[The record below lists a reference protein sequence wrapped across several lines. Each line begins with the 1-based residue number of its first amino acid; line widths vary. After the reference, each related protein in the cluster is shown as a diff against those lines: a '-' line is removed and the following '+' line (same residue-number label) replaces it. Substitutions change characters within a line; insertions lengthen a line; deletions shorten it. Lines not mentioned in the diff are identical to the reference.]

1 MRTIKEVRRRFL
13 WLFGAL
19 LAVSLAAVGVLLSP
33 IGQASTMG
41 PQRLAQKS
49 LELRVKA
56 HENVPLRGIDEKVV
70 TAKEQVGSFYQERL
84 PASYAALSEELGKVV
99 GESGVQM
106 SAGHYNAEA
115 TDLPGLQRIL
125 LEVNIGGNYLQA
137 VKFIN
142 AMEREKM
149 FFLIDSVSLGQQ
161 QQAAGNVQLNMRL
174 ETYLRS
180 AARKPTTE

>member
-1 MRTIKEVRRRFL
+1 MRTVREARRRFL
-13 WLFGAL
+13 WLFGVL
-19 LAVSLAAVGVLLSP
+19 LAVSVAAVGVLLSP
-33 IGQASTMG
+33 VGQASTTG
-41 PQRLAQKS
+41 PQRLAQE
-49 LELRVKA
+49 LMELRVKA
-56 HENVPLRGIDEKVV
+56 HENEPLQGIDEKVV

-84 PASYAALSEELGKVV
+84 PASWAAISEELGKVA

-106 SAGHYNAEA
+106 PAGHYSAEA
-115 TDLPGLQRIL
+115 TDVPGLQRIL

-149 FFLIDSVSLGQQ
+149 FFLIDSVTLGQQ

-180 AARKPTTE
+180 AARKPTAE